1 MTVQAGLGTYQWYKN
16 NVAIPGANTNSYA
29 LNPTSDADS
38 ATYYAIITF
47 PGGCS
52 VSSNQLTSDICPC
65 PKPGATGT
73 PDSYTEFGISV
84 RDKNTTANWPKDIP
98 NGFITMESNAKGFVI
113 TRMETPETSITNPK
127 PGMLVYD
134 TTDDCL
140 KLYNGIAW
148 KCIKQTCND

>member
-1 MTVQAGLGTYQWYKN
+1 MTVQPGLGTYQWYKN
-16 NVAIPGANTNSYA
+16 NVAIPGATTNSYT
-29 LNPTSDADS
+29 LNPTADANS
-38 ATYYAIITF
+38 ATYYVIITF

-52 VSSNQLTSDICPC
+52 VSSNQLKSDICPC

-73 PDSYTEFGISV
+73 PDSYTDFGISV

-113 TRMETPETSITNPK
+113 TRMETPETSIANPK

-140 KLYNGIAW
+140 KLYNGSSW